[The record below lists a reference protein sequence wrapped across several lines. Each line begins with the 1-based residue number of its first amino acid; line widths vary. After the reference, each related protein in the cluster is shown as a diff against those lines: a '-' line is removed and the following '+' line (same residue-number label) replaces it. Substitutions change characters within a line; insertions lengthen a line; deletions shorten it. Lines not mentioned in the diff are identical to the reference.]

1 MYRLDEWQTKGKIRM
16 TDFQDIRVEIDAG
29 VMTVTLNRPDKLNA
43 MSKLMLEELIQAID
57 LADADDNVR
66 AVVFTGAGRGFCAGA
81 DLSRGKDTFD
91 GSKRPDS
98 PDPLRD
104 GGGRLALRFF
114 EAKKPLIAACN
125 GAAVG
130 VGSTMQCA
138 MDVRL
143 ASTEARYGFVFTRR
157 GVVMEACSSW
167 FLPRI
172 APLAKGMEWM
182 MTGRVF
188 GAAEALEGGLVS
200 AVLSPEDLLPAAR
213 KLALEIAENTSAVSV
228 ALCRQLM
235 LTGLGNTHPMLNHRL
250 ESACLQGYMGQR
262 EDAREGVVSFME
274 KRAPNFPMKVSG
286 DMPDFYPWRE
296 TPPFREG

>member
-1 MYRLDEWQTKGKIRM
+1 MS
-16 TDFQDIRVEIDAG
+16 DFKDIRVECAQG
-29 VMTVTLNRPDKLNA
+29 VMTVTLHRPDKLNA
-43 MSKLMLEELIQAID
+43 MSRAMLEEIIQAID
-57 LADADDNVR
+57 IADEDDAVR
-66 AVVFTGAGRGFCAGA
+66 AVVFTGAGRAFCAGA
-81 DLSRGKDTFD
+81 DLSRGGDTFD
-91 GSKRPDS
+91 ANKRTEDA
-98 PDPLRD
+98 DPLRD
-104 GGGRLALRFF
+104 GGGRIALRFF

-143 ASTEARYGFVFTRR
+143 ASTDARYGFVFSRR

-172 APLAKGMEWM
+172 APLARGMEWV

-188 GAAEALEGGLVS
+188 GAAEALDGGLVS
-200 AVLSPEDLLPAAR
+200 AVLPPDDLLPAAR
-213 KLALEIAENTSAVSV
+213 KLALEVAENTSAVSV

-235 LTGLGNTHPMLNHRL
+235 LSGLGNAHPMLNHRL
-250 ESACLQGYMGQR
+250 ESACLQGYLGQKP
-262 EDAREGVVSFME
+262 DAREGVQSFLE
-274 KRAPNFPMKVSG
+274 KRAPDFPMRVSR
-286 DMPDFYPWRE
+286 DLPPFYPWRE

>member
-1 MYRLDEWQTKGKIRM
+1 M
-16 TDFQDIRVEIDAG
+16 TDFQDILVEIDAG
-29 VMTVTLNRPDKLNA
+29 IMTVTLNRPDKLNA
-43 MSKLMLEELIQAID
+43 LSRLMLEEIIQAID
-57 LADADDNVR
+57 LADADDAVR

-81 DLSRGKDTFD
+81 DLSRGADSFD
-91 GSKRPDS
+91 ANKREDRE
-98 PDPLRD
+98 DPFRD

-130 VGSTMQCA
+130 VGATMQCA

-143 ASTEARYGFVFTRR
+143 ASTNARYGFVFTRR

-188 GAAEALEGGLVS
+188 GAQEAFEGGLVS
-200 AVLSPEDLLPAAR
+200 EVLAPEDLLPAAR

-235 LTGLGNTHPMLNHRL
+235 LTGLGNNHPMLNHRL

-262 EDAREGVVSFME
+262 EDAREGVQSFME
-274 KRAPNFPMKVSG
+274 KRPGKYPMKVSA
-286 DMPDFYPWRE
+286 DMPPFYPWRE
-296 TPPFREG
+296 TPPFKAT